1 MSRFIGLFIF
11 NCLIAATAFAQTT
24 LSPKQLLTFQRT
36 EDTLEIYANT
46 VFRDSIKENR
56 IDASKKM
63 EATLLH
69 VLAQRGSFDYAFD
82 SLKSISIKQPEDK
95 RFRIFTW
102 QLYVDENTYQY
113 GGIIQVNTKGKPKI
127 FRLEDH
133 TSEIVDAPEEETLSA
148 ERWHGAL
155 YYNIKSTV
163 FEGKPHYIL
172 FGFNGLKFFE
182 KRKLMEVLWFDKQG
196 NPVFGA
202 PLFVRKDAGEAAVT
216 KSRIILDYSAE
227 STIRLNF
234 DTEENMIIFDNLI
247 AMKGQLPNQGTVMVT
262 DGSYRGY
269 TFNGKAWN
277 YIDKLAT
284 LDSAEAPREKP
295 ILLDGRKGKNLFG
308 EDTGGEVKPKKK
320 KKQ

>member
-1 MSRFIGLFIF
+1 MSRFIGIFIFSLFIF
-11 NCLIAATAFAQTT
+11 TTAFAQTT

-36 EDTLEIYANT
+36 EDTLKALSNT
-46 VFRDSIKENR
+46 VFSDSIKANR
-56 IDASKKM
+56 LEASKKL
-63 EATLLH
+63 ENTLLR
-69 VLAQRGSFDYAFD
+69 VLAQRGSFEYAFD
-82 SLKSISIKQPEDK
+82 SLTSIAIKQPEDR

-127 FRLEDH
+127 YRLEDH
-133 TSEIVDAPEEETLSA
+133 ASEIVDAPEEETLTA
-148 ERWHGAL
+148 DRWHGAL
-155 YYNIKSTV
+155 YYNIKQCV

-172 FGFNGLKFFE
+172 FGFNGLRFFE
-182 KRKLMEVLWFDKQG
+182 KRKLMDVLSFDKKG
-196 NPVFGA
+196 NPIFGA
-202 PLFVRKDAGEAAVT
+202 PLFVRKDGEEAAVV

-269 TFNGKAWN
+269 TYNGKVWQ

-284 LDSAEAPREKP
+284 LDSAEAPREKG
-295 ILLDGRKGKNLFG
+295 ILDARKGKNIFG
-308 EDTGGEVKPKKK
+308 EDTGEAKPKKK
-320 KKQ
+320 KN

>member
-1 MSRFIGLFIF
+1 MSRFIGIFIF
-11 NCLIAATAFAQTT
+11 NCFIFATAFAQTT
-24 LSPKQLLTFQRT
+24 LSPKQLLTFQRA
-36 EDTLEIYANT
+36 EDTLEVFANI
-46 VFRDSIKENR
+46 VFSDSVKANR
-56 IDASKKM
+56 IEAGQKM
-63 EATLLH
+63 EAKLMN
-69 VLAQRGSFDYAFD
+69 VLSLRGSFEHDFSCIP
-82 SLKSISIKQPEDK
+82 SLAIKESEDK
-95 RFRIFTW
+95 RFRVFTW

-133 TSEIVDAPEEETLSA
+133 ASEIVDAPEEETLSA

-155 YYNIKSTV
+155 YYNIKQCV

-172 FGFNGLKFFE
+172 FGFNGLRFFE
-182 KRKLMEVLWFDKQG
+182 KRKLMDVLSFDKKG

-202 PLFVRKDAGEAAVT
+202 PLFVRQDAGEAAIT

-247 AMKGQLPNQGTVMVT
+247 AMKGQLPHQGTVMVT

-269 TFNGKAWN
+269 TYNGKYWK

-295 ILLDGRKGKNLFG
+295 ILMDGRKGKNLFG
-308 EDTGGEVKPKKK
+308 EDTGGEAKPKKK
-320 KKQ
+320 KN